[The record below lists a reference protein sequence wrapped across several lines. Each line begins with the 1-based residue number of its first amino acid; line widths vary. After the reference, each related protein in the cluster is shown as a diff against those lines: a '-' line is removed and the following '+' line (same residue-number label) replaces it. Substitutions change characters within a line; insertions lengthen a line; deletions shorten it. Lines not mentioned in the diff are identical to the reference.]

1 MPVAETLE
9 IRVIADEHAACDDGP
24 HVEDIL
30 HHAVDQ
36 LVEVER
42 AGRRREALDV
52 RVVDVVDAG
61 VREPQLYSEH
71 MSRQGNQPRR
81 LLGRSEE
88 RRVGKECVSTC
99 RSRWSTYN

>member
-36 LVEVER
+36 LVEVKR

-71 MSRQGNQPRR
+71 LSRQGNQPRR
-81 LLGRSEE
+81 PLGERSGG
-88 RRVGKECVSTC
+88 RRGRKEGVSTWKSGW
-99 RSRWSTYN
+99 RT